1 MVKHSHLLSQGP
13 GTAYAVE
20 ARPVMSFLCNFN
32 FLRNDVG
39 KTQAHEYDADCIAAP
54 PVRLAVKHVAFL
66 LTGSI
71 TTFPNALLIPTLLD
85 AMQPYASVVSEPLPG
100 IEAP

>member
-1 MVKHSHLLSQGP
+1 MVKHSHLLPQGP
-13 GTAYAVE
+13 GTAYAVD
-20 ARPVMSFLCNFN
+20 ARPVISFLCNFN

-39 KTQAHEYDADCIAAP
+39 KTQAHEYDDDCTAAP

-66 LTGSI
+66 LTGST

-85 AMQPYASVVSEPLPG
+85 AMQAYASVVSEPLPG